1 VDASSFNSTSR
12 HMSKNRKRSGGVL
25 AEYDREYLERMES
38 IRRKENPFDPS
49 LLDDPVATETGWD
62 CVGSGYTNIATH
74 KLVEVTSQRLEFRST
89 LKAYAA
95 AGVFL
100 LIGVGLFGHAVKS
113 SSSLLFG
120 VLFFG
125 IGVLMMYFGSIPFVF
140 DKREGYLWKGRKKPE
155 SDAVEKHSPRKIAQI
170 DEVHAIQLLHE
181 FVKRTSNGPGPRWVS
196 TYEMNIVM
204 GDGSRVTMVR
214 HCDKESLLKDAAKLS
229 AFLGKRIWNA
239 A

>member
-1 VDASSFNSTSR
+1 
-12 HMSKNRKRSGGVL
+12 MSQNRKRSGGVL

-49 LLDDPVATETGWD
+49 LLEDPVATETGWD
-62 CVGSGYTNIATH
+62 CVGNGYTNIATH
-74 KLVEVTSQRLEFRST
+74 KLVEVSPQRLEFRST

-100 LIGVGLFGHAVKS
+100 LIGMGLFGHAVKS

-125 IGVLMMYFGSIPFVF
+125 IGVLMIYFGSIPFVF
-140 DKREGYLWKGRKKPE
+140 DKREGYLWKRKTR
-155 SDAVEKHSPRKIAQI
+155 SR
-170 DEVHAIQLLHE
+170 
-181 FVKRTSNGPGPRWVS
+181 GPRWVG
-196 TYEMNIVM
+196 TYEMNIVIS
-204 GDGSRVTMVR
+204 DGSRVTVVR
-214 HCDKESLLKDAAKLS
+214 HCDKTSMLKDAEKLS
-229 AFLGKRIWNA
+229 IFLGKPIWNA

>member
-1 VDASSFNSTSR
+1 
-12 HMSKNRKRSGGVL
+12 MSKNRKRSGGVL
-25 AEYDREYLERMES
+25 AEYDREYLERMEN

-49 LLDDPVATETGWD
+49 LLNDPVATETGWS

-74 KLVEVTSQRLEFRST
+74 KLVEVSPQRLEFRST

-100 LIGVGLFGHAVKS
+100 LIGMGLFGHAIKS

-155 SDAVEKHSPRKIAQI
+155 SDPGEKHLARKIALI
-170 DEVHAIQLLHE
+170 EEVHAIQLLHE
-181 FVKRTSNGPGPRWVS
+181 FVKRKTRSRGPRYVD
-196 TYEMNIVM
+196 TYEMNIVI

-214 HCDKESLLKDAAKLS
+214 HCDKASMLKDAEKLS
-229 AFLGKRIWNA
+229 IFLGKPIWNA

>member
-1 VDASSFNSTSR
+1 
-12 HMSKNRKRSGGVL
+12 MSKKRIRSGGAL
-25 AEYDREYLERMES
+25 AEYDRKYLEQRES
-38 IRRKENPFDPS
+38 IRRKENSFDPS
-49 LLDDPVATETGWD
+49 LLGDPVATKTGWD
-62 CVGSGYTNIATH
+62 SVGSGYTNIATH
-74 KLVEVTSQRLEFRST
+74 KLVEVTPQRLEFRST

-100 LIGVGLFGHAVKS
+100 LIGMGLFGHAINS

-155 SDAVEKHSPRKIAQI
+155 SDPGEKHSARKIALI

-181 FVKRTSNGPGPRWVS
+181 FVKRKTRSRGPRYVD
-196 TYEMNIVM
+196 TYEMNIVI
-204 GDGSRVTMVR
+204 GDESRVTVVR
-214 HCDKESLLKDAAKLS
+214 HCDKASMLKDAEKLS
-229 AFLGKRIWNA
+229 IFLGKPIWNA

>member
-1 VDASSFNSTSR
+1 
-12 HMSKNRKRSGGVL
+12 MSQNRKRSGGVL

-49 LLDDPVATETGWD
+49 LLEDPVATETGWD

-74 KLVEVTSQRLEFRST
+74 KLVEVSPQRLEFRST

-100 LIGVGLFGHAVKS
+100 LIGMGLFGHAVKS

-155 SDAVEKHSPRKIAQI
+155 SDPGEKHSVRKIALME
-170 DEVHAIQLLHE
+170 EVHAIQLLHE
-181 FVKRTSNGPGPRWVS
+181 FVKRKTRSRGPRWVG
-196 TYEMNIVM
+196 TYEMNIVIS
-204 GDGSRVTMVR
+204 DGSRVTVVR
-214 HCDKESLLKDAAKLS
+214 HCDKASMVKDAEKLS
-229 AFLGKRIWNA
+229 IFLGKPIWNA